1 MNIGIEM
8 VVSLLTSAVGIGIAY
23 ATLKTKIDH
32 LEKNNDQYVTKEY
45 LLQIHKE
52 STDEQK
58 QLTERIVHEQVVIEG
73 MQKELS
79 LLRENHGGRIVRL
92 EEAMDYIKRSVESI
106 DKKLDN
112 LLAK

>member
-32 LEKNNDQYVTKEY
+32 LEKSNDQYVVKEY
-45 LLQIHKE
+45 LLQLHKE

-58 QLTERIVHEQVVIEG
+58 QLAERIVHEQVVIEG

-112 LLAK
+112 ILAK

>member
-1 MNIGIEM
+1 MITW
-8 VVSLLTSAVGIGIAY
+8 VFT
-23 ATLKTKIDH
+23 TLKTKIDH
-32 LEKNNDQYVTKEY
+32 LEKNNDQYVGKEY
-45 LLQIHKE
+45 LLQLHKE

-58 QLTERIVHEQVVIEG
+58 QLAERIAHEQTVTEG

-79 LLRENHGGRIVRL
+79 LLRENHGGRIIRI

-106 DKKLDN
+106 DKKLNN